1 MGRQEKKRKQYLWD
15 LQNLA
20 IELKDINGL
29 LYILREALR
38 INEDILNIH
47 YTLASAYISNR
58 LMEFVEDFDALTE
71 DMFRILGN
79 GAIPNR

>member
-1 MGRQEKKRKQYLWD
+1 MGRQEKKRKQYLWN

-20 IELKDINGL
+20 VELKDINGL

-58 LMEFVEDFDALTE
+58 LMEFTEDFDALTE

>member
-1 MGRQEKKRKQYLWD
+1 MEGMQKHLYE
-15 LQNLA
+15 LQNLTVR
-20 IELKDINGL
+20 LDYINGL

>member
-1 MGRQEKKRKQYLWD
+1 MEGMQKHLYE
-15 LQNLA
+15 LQNLTVR
-20 IELKDINGL
+20 LDYINGL

-58 LMEFVEDFDALTE
+58 LMEFAEDFDALTE

>member
-1 MGRQEKKRKQYLWD
+1 MEGMQKHLYE
-15 LQNLA
+15 LQNLTVR
-20 IELKDINGL
+20 LDYINGL

-38 INEDILNIH
+38 INEDVLNIH

-58 LMEFVEDFDALTE
+58 LMEFAEDFDALTE

-79 GAIPNR
+79 GAIPDR